1 MRILRLHLANLNSL
15 HGTFSIDFTHP
26 QYEDSGIFLITGPTG
41 AGKSTI
47 LDAVSLA
54 LYGRTPRLP
63 GISGAGNEIMS
74 RGSGECSAS
83 VEFEAGGRRYRSAFS
98 QRRARGRAGGRLQQ
112 PEMTLTDV
120 TAGNLILTARIGESK
135 ARIVQVTGMEYD
147 HFTRAVMLAQ
157 GEFAKFLA
165 TAPDERGRL
174 LEMLT
179 GAGIYS
185 DISRAV
191 HEAWRTA
198 QSEVQLSEDALA
210 RRQVL
215 SPAERAERERRCE
228 ELAREHE
235 ELAREHERL
244 AAARTW
250 QGRHDAN
257 EQALA
262 ELERRAQELAE
273 ERRRFAA
280 DAARLAAARR
290 AAAVSSEVRAQE
302 EAAAG
307 VAQARAGVAQAQEE
321 LAALHRAQAEAVQD
335 AERLKRRLHE
345 CEGQERDLAA
355 LLPQVRALDAR
366 ITALAEALS
375 TACARCRQG
384 DEQLARSANEQG
396 RLHRQRQALAGR
408 REQVMQDYRQCEEAG
423 TWLSGELAALRLRFT
438 AHGELEA
445 RLQEAAAELEER
457 QAELAAA
464 ERAREAQQGGVDRL
478 RQELQALDAHRSR
491 VGRERGALLE
501 GQTPE
506 YYELA
511 VQHAEQ
517 ARRLAEIEK
526 QLEDRRRELQEGE
539 PCPLCGSRE
548 HPYAHRAPPPPDAL
562 QERLR
567 QLQERLRQ
575 LAGLQAEEARLELE
589 HSRGQAALQAAGAE
603 LAARVRETVRLHREQ
618 ERLAGALARRQ
629 GSCQELAAALRN
641 DLTAHALIS
650 ADLPLSPELLGDLG
664 ARLERFQALRAD
676 RDELDRQLAALTDA
690 QTAQTA
696 RHEACV
702 AAAAEAGRER
712 EQAETA
718 LQQAREQRREL
729 FAARVADE
737 EEQEARRRVQQAHDG
752 LGQAEARERELAAR
766 AAAAQARAEEL
777 AGQLQARL
785 RAETVAGEALS
796 RALLAQGFADA
807 GAWRA
812 AVLPEADLERL
823 QAESE
828 RLRGQQQERRHER
841 ERLLAEAPDAPAA
854 AALEQ
859 AVRELAERQS
869 QCDRQWGALRQELA
883 GDDRIRGE
891 MASEE
896 EGLRQRRAALT
907 RYARLRDLVGPVEG
921 KLLRNYVQSLTF
933 RHMVDG
939 ANAQLQAMTDRYVLM
954 PRQGAPLELDVMDAY
969 EANAVRSAGNLS
981 GGESFIV
988 SMALA
993 LSLSRMSSGRA
1004 QVETLF
1010 LDEGFG
1016 ALDEISLGIVL
1027 DALNS
1032 LQREHRLIGVISHV
1046 GALQERIPVQIA
1058 VQRVRDGRSTLSGPG
1073 VSAAVGAAQS

>member
-15 HGTFSIDFTHP
+15 HGTFSIDFTRP

-83 VEFEAGGRRYRSAFS
+83 VEFEAGGRRYRSSFS

-120 TAGNLILTARIGESK
+120 TADNLILTTRIGESK
-135 ARIVQVTGMEYD
+135 TRIVQVTGMEYD

-157 GEFAKFLA
+157 GEFAKFLT

-191 HEAWRTA
+191 HEACRTA
-198 QSEVQLSEDALA
+198 QSEVQLGEDALA
-210 RRQVL
+210 RRHVL

-235 ELAREHERL
+235 ELA
-244 AAARTW
+244 AARTW
-250 QGRHDAN
+250 QGRHEAN

-262 ELERRAQELAE
+262 DLERRALALAE
-273 ERRRFAA
+273 ERRHFAA
-280 DAARLAAARR
+280 DEARLAAARR

-307 VAQARAGVAQAQEE
+307 VAQAQADVAQAQEE
-321 LAALHRAQAEAVQD
+321 LAALRQAQAEAAQNV
-335 AERLKRRLHE
+335 EHLRRQLHE

-366 ITALAEALS
+366 IAALAEALS
-375 TACARCRQG
+375 AACGRCRQG
-384 DEQLARSANEQG
+384 DEQLARSADEQG
-396 RLHRQRQALAGR
+396 RLHRQRQALAER
-408 REQVMQDYRQCEEAG
+408 REQVMRDYRQCEEAG
-423 TWLSGELAALRLRFT
+423 AWLSGELAALRLRFT
-438 AHGELEA
+438 ALGELEA
-445 RLQEAAAELEER
+445 RLQEAAAELGER

-464 ERAREAQQGGVDRL
+464 EQAREAQQGEAGRWH
-478 RQELQALDAHRSR
+478 QSLQDLDAYRSR
-491 VGRERGALLE
+491 VRGEREALLE

-511 VQHAEQ
+511 MQHAEQ
-517 ARRLAEIEK
+517 ARRLADIEK

-548 HPYAHRAPPPPDAL
+548 HPYAHREPPPPDAL
-562 QERLR
+562 QDRLR
-567 QLQERLRQ
+567 RLQDRLRR
-575 LAGLQAEEARLELE
+575 LAGLQAEETRLELE
-589 HSRGQAALQAAGAE
+589 RSRSQAALQAAEAE
-603 LAARVRETVRLHREQ
+603 LAARKREVARLQREQ
-618 ERLAGALARRQ
+618 ERLAGLLARRQ
-629 GSCQELAAALRN
+629 GSCQEHASTLRN

-650 ADLPLSPELLGDLG
+650 ADLPLSPELLADLD

-696 RHEACV
+696 RHEAC
-702 AAAAEAGRER
+702 AAAAGEAGRER

-718 LQQAREQRREL
+718 LQQAQEQRREL
-729 FAARVADE
+729 FAARAADE
-737 EEQEARRRVQQAHDG
+737 EEQEARRRVQMARDG
-752 LGQAEARERELAAR
+752 LGQAEARDRELAAR

-777 AGQLQARL
+777 AGQLRARQH
-785 RAETVAGEALS
+785 AETQAGGALS
-796 RALLAQGFADA
+796 QALLAQGFADA
-807 GAWRA
+807 AAWRA
-812 AVLPEADLERL
+812 AVLPAAELERL
-823 QAESE
+823 QAEGE
-828 RLRGQQQERRHER
+828 RLRGQQQERRCER

-859 AVRELAERQS
+859 AARELAERQS
-869 QCDRQWGALRQELA
+869 QCDRQWGAMRQELA

-896 EGLRQRRAALT
+896 EGLRQRRAALA

-933 RHMVDG
+933 RHLVDG
-939 ANAQLQAMTDRYVLM
+939 ANAQLRAMTDRYVLL

-969 EANAVRSAGNLS
+969 EANAVRSADNLS

-993 LSLSRMSSGRA
+993 LSLARMSSGRA

-1032 LQREHRLIGVISHV
+1032 LQRQHRLIGVISHV

-1073 VSAAVGAAQS
+1073 VSAADGAVAS

>member
-26 QYEDSGIFLITGPTG
+26 QYENSGIFLITGPTG

-83 VEFEAGGRRYRSAFS
+83 VEFEAGGRRYRSSFS

-120 TAGNLILTARIGESK
+120 TAGDLILTARIGESK
-135 ARIVQVTGMEYD
+135 TRIVQVTGMEYD

-157 GEFAKFLA
+157 GEFAKFLT

-191 HEAWRTA
+191 HEACRTA
-198 QSEVQLSEDALA
+198 QSEVQLGEDALA
-210 RRQVL
+210 RRHVL

-235 ELAREHERL
+235 ELAREQEHL
-244 AAARTW
+244 AEARTW
-250 QGRHDAN
+250 QGRHEAN

-262 ELERRAQELAE
+262 DLERRALALAE
-273 ERRRFAA
+273 ERRHFAA
-280 DAARLAAARR
+280 DEARLAAARR
-290 AAAVSSEVRAQE
+290 AAAVSAEVRAQE

-307 VAQARAGVAQAQEE
+307 VAQAQAGVAQAREE
-321 LAALHRAQAEAVQD
+321 LATLRQAQAEAAQD
-335 AERLKRRLHE
+335 VEHLRRQLHE

-366 ITALAEALS
+366 IAALAEALS
-375 TACARCRQG
+375 AACGRCRQG
-384 DEQLARSANEQG
+384 DEQLARSADEQG
-396 RLHRQRQALAGR
+396 RLHRQRQALAER
-408 REQVMQDYRQCEEAG
+408 REQVMRDYRQCEEAG
-423 TWLSGELAALRLRFT
+423 AWLSGELAALRLRFT
-438 AHGELEA
+438 ALGELEA
-445 RLQEAAAELEER
+445 RLQEAAAELGER

-464 ERAREAQQGGVDRL
+464 EQAREAQQGEAGRWH
-478 RQELQALDAHRSR
+478 QSLQDLDAHRSR
-491 VGRERGALLE
+491 VRGEREALLE

-517 ARRLAEIEK
+517 ARRLADIEK
-526 QLEDRRRELQEGE
+526 QLEDLRRELQEGE

-548 HPYAHRAPPPPDAL
+548 HPYAHREPPPPDAL
-562 QERLR
+562 QDRLR
-567 QLQERLRQ
+567 RLQDRLRR
-575 LAGLQAEEARLELE
+575 LAGLQAEETRLELE
-589 HSRGQAALQAAGAE
+589 RSRSQAALQAAEAE
-603 LAARVRETVRLHREQ
+603 LAARKREVIRLQREQ
-618 ERLAGALARRQ
+618 ERLAGLLAQRQ
-629 GSCQELAAALRN
+629 GSCQEHASTLRN
-641 DLTAHALIS
+641 DLTAHAMIS
-650 ADLPLSPELLGDLG
+650 ADLPLSPELLAGLG

-696 RHEACV
+696 RHEAC
-702 AAAAEAGRER
+702 AAAAGEASRER

-729 FAARVADE
+729 FAARAADE
-737 EEQEARRRVQQAHDG
+737 EEQEARRRVQQARDG
-752 LGQAEARERELAAR
+752 LGQAEARDRELAAR
-766 AAAAQARAEEL
+766 AAAARARVEEL

-785 RAETVAGEALS
+785 RAETQAGEALS

-807 GAWRA
+807 TAWRA
-812 AVLPEADLERL
+812 AVLPAAELERL
-823 QAESE
+823 QAEGE
-828 RLRGQQQERRHER
+828 RLRGQQQERRCER

-859 AVRELAERQS
+859 AARELAERQS

-896 EGLRQRRAALT
+896 EGLRQRRAALA

-939 ANAQLQAMTDRYVLM
+939 ANAQLQAMSDRYVLL

-969 EANAVRSAGNLS
+969 EANAVRSADNLS

-1032 LQREHRLIGVISHV
+1032 LQRQHRLIGVISHV

-1073 VSAAVGAAQS
+1073 VSTEDGAAAS